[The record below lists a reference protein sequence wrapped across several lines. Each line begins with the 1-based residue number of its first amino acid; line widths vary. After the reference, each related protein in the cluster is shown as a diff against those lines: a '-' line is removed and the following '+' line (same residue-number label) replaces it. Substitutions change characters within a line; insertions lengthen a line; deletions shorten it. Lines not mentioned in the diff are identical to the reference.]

1 MGKRKSDYNKKGNT
15 QPLNDN
21 GDRFLCL
28 DNDTFVNYYKRQSF
42 LRPEEFASFLQSL
55 RTPLPISFRIV
66 NCKLN
71 VYVLQKVL
79 ADYIF
84 PTLKGVF
91 AEDKILIPSVVSWY
105 PHQLAFQLEVPRTLM
120 RKDLR
125 MKEFQNFLVNESE
138 KGAICRQ
145 EIVSMVPPLLLAVQR
160 DCKVLDLCAA
170 PGSKTCQLIE
180 YLDGCGDATLVLA
193 NDSNIKRCHLLV
205 HQTKRLRSPKVIV
218 TNQDASCFPSLYAI
232 TGDRLVKALKFDC
245 ILADVPCSGDGTLRK
260 NPFLWAD
267 WKPSGAHGLH
277 LLQCRILSRGVEML
291 AEGGALCYSTCS
303 FNPVENEAVVA
314 HVLNKFNGEVELID
328 VGDRLPGLRR
338 VGGVS
343 TWVVCSVVDGQQAFF
358 TSYIEVPE
366 KLRSQLKPSM
376 FPPENIGLLNVERC
390 FRILPHHQNTGGFF
404 IALLRKTKVRPGR
417 PVALSENSFDHEKRK
432 ITNEKNS
439 FFFLTGEESFLKIIL
454 ETFGLD
460 ESFPVKN
467 LFVRHE
473 KPSRSVYFV
482 TESVR
487 RVILMNARNVKF
499 INAGVKVFC
508 RCDSAEERAP
518 HYRLVQEGVDLI
530 APYMQKQ
537 LVYLHREDAILLLAK
552 GSVKA
557 SELSSSFA
565 TSATGCK
572 TGSICGA
579 LKVQTTEGSAEEA
592 VYLCLWR
599 GKESFVAMLEKC
611 EAKSMLILLAGPVR
625 AAELWEKHR
634 N

>member
-1 MGKRKSDYNKKGNT
+1 
-15 QPLNDN
+15 
-21 GDRFLCL
+21 
-28 DNDTFVNYYKRQSF
+28 
-42 LRPEEFASFLQSL
+42 
-55 RTPLPISFRIV
+55 
-66 NCKLN
+66 
-71 VYVLQKVL
+71 
-79 ADYIF
+79 
-84 PTLKGVF
+84 
-91 AEDKILIPSVVSWY
+91 
-105 PHQLAFQLEVPRTLM
+105 
-120 RKDLR
+120 
-125 MKEFQNFLVNESE
+125 
-138 KGAICRQ
+138 
-145 EIVSMVPPLLLAVQR
+145 MVPPLLLAVQR

-245 ILADVPCSGDGTLRK
+245 ILADVPCRYRLPSRIFCCRFYTYTSGDGTLRK

-343 TWVVCSVVDGQQAFF
+343 TWVV
-358 TSYIEVPE
+358 E
-366 KLRSQLKPSM
+366 L
-376 FPPENIGLLNVERC
+376 
-390 FRILPHHQNTGGFF
+390 
-404 IALLRKTKVRPGR
+404 LLRDIPFVRP
-417 PVALSENSFDHEKRK
+417 LNFSE
-432 ITNEKNS
+432 
-439 FFFLTGEESFLKIIL
+439 
-454 ETFGLD
+454 
-460 ESFPVKN
+460 
-467 LFVRHE
+467 
-473 KPSRSVYFV
+473 
-482 TESVR
+482 
-487 RVILMNARNVKF
+487 
-499 INAGVKVFC
+499 
-508 RCDSAEERAP
+508 
-518 HYRLVQEGVDLI
+518 
-530 APYMQKQ
+530 
-537 LVYLHREDAILLLAK
+537 
-552 GSVKA
+552 
-557 SELSSSFA
+557 
-565 TSATGCK
+565 
-572 TGSICGA
+572 
-579 LKVQTTEGSAEEA
+579 AEEA